1 MDLQS
6 LVYRHIADL
15 KSRVAKDSIS
25 PTFLGNILEEM
36 LRYMLWVHISE
47 GQHTLRMEIDNGG
60 DDFIAFGETK
70 HIRCFVFDNWDNVTD
85 DITEWK
91 ITRDSGDA
99 VEDAA
104 WALKPKVKNFKG
116 EIDIVFSRE
125 ENDLGDADK
134 VQYTVTATLT
144 DETKVTAVIEI

>member
-15 KSRVAKDSIS
+15 KSRVAKNSIS
-25 PTFLGNILEEM
+25 PLFLGNILEEM
-36 LRYMLWVHISE
+36 LRYMLLVHISE

-70 HIRCFVFDNWDNVTD
+70 HVRCFVFDNWDNVTD

-91 ITRDSGDA
+91 ITRDTGDA
-99 VEDAA
+99 VEDMA
-104 WALKPKVKNFKG
+104 WALKPKVKGFKG
-116 EIDIVFSRE
+116 DIDLVFSAL
-125 ENDLGDADK
+125 ENDLGEADK
-134 VQYTVTATLT
+134 TKYTVTATLADKT
-144 DETKVTAVIEI
+144 EVAAIIEI